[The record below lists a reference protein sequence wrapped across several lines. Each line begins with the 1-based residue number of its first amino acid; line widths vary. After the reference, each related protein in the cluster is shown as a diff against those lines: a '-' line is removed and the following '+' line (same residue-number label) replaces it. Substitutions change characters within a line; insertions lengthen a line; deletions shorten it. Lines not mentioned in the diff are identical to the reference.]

1 MTNTILAAI
10 AVIVVVTLVLVALL
24 LVIKAAVTPSGTVK
38 ININNGTKELEVTP
52 GGDVMHT
59 LADHGIFLPSA
70 CGGKANC
77 GQCKLQVLEGGG
89 TILPTE
95 TGFFSRKQ
103 IKEGWRLGCQV
114 KVKNDL
120 ELKMD
125 ESVLG
130 VKEWECTVIG

>member
-1 MTNTILAAI
+1 MTSTII
-10 AVIVVVTLVLVALL
+10 ASIGVIVVVTLILVALL
-24 LVIKAAVTPSGTVK
+24 LWIKTALTPSGTVK

-77 GQCKLQVLEGGG
+77 GQCKLQVLAGGG

-95 TGFFSRKQ
+95 TGFFSRKEMK
-103 IKEGWRLGCQV
+103 IPMLV
-114 KVKNDL
+114 
-120 ELKMD
+120 
-125 ESVLG
+125 SVSCNVLNLILNLTLI
-130 VKEWECTVIG
+130 WSWTWS